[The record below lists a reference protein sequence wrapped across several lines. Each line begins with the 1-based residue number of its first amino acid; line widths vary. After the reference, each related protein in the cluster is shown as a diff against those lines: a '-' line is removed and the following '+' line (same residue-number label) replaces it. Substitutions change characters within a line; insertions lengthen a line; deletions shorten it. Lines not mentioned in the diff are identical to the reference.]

1 MAWNWQISGWPDFRY
16 DAAALAPLE
25 QRFLLSSGEILG
37 AVHHVSSPER
47 DQLRIDLLSDEAMKT
62 SAIEGEILDRQSVQ
76 SSLRRQLGLSPD
88 SYPTKPKEQGVTE
101 MMVDVYSIYA
111 EPLTHEMLFRW
122 HSKLLSHDRRLESVG
137 GYRQHE
143 DAMQIVSGRVDRP
156 TIHFEAPSSEQ
167 VPGEMDRYVDWFNMT
182 APGVAQPLPA
192 LTRAGLSHLYFES
205 IHPFEDGNGR
215 LVRALA
221 EKSLAQNMGQPSLI
235 ALAYSI
241 ERERKAYY
249 DQLEQHQKTLDVT
262 PWLEWFAE
270 TVLTAQQVTLDRVGF
285 FIAKARLYDQHRD
298 QLNARQAKVIERMF
312 REGPDGFKG
321 GLSAENYISITGTS
335 RATATRDLHDL
346 VELEAFRR
354 TGQRRYTRYWL
365 NFEGAPLS
373 VQHDRLVRDIN
384 PSFQKHLFNLT
395 KTEVETTI
403 KLDS

>member
-1 MAWNWQISGWPDFRY
+1 MVWNWQIPGWPDFRY

-37 AVHHVSSPER
+37 AVHHIGSSER

-88 SYPTKPKEQGVTE
+88 SYPTKPREQGVAE
-101 MMVDVYSIYA
+101 MMVDVYSTYA
-111 EPLTHEMLFRW
+111 QPLTHETLFGW
-122 HSKLLSHDRRLESVG
+122 HSMLLSHDGQLEAIG
-137 GYRQHE
+137 AYRQHD
-143 DAMQIVSGRVDRP
+143 DAMQIVSGRLDRP
-156 TIHFEAPSSEQ
+156 VVHFEAPSSVQ
-167 VPGEMDRYVDWFNMT
+167 VPNEMDQYVDWFNVT
-182 APGVAQPLPA
+182 APGAEEPLPA

-215 LVRALA
+215 LGRALA
-221 EKSLAQNMGQPSLI
+221 EKSLAQNTGQPSLI

-241 ERERKAYY
+241 ERERKTYY
-249 DQLEQHQKTLDVT
+249 DLLERHQKTLDVT

-285 FIAKARLYDQHRD
+285 FIAKARFYDRHRE
-298 QLNARQAKVIERMF
+298 QLNDRQAKAIERMF

-335 RATATRDLHDL
+335 RATATRDLQEM
-346 VELEAFRR
+346 VEIAALTRE
-354 TGQRRYTRYWL
+354 GERRYTRYWL
-365 NFEGAPLS
+365 NL
-373 VQHDRLVRDIN
+373 QRDQI
-384 PSFQKHLFNLT
+384 
-395 KTEVETTI
+395 
-403 KLDS
+403 